1 MFYCRLIVYLS
12 CHFLGLFGILGRSWS
27 HILFNIVLE
36 HRHARSS
43 KLSFNCDF
51 YGFLLGITSYFIT
64 YRRRFS
70 IKRLQWQGDDRRL
83 NSSSRQ
89 PAKNGVP
96 SPHSFFFSARLSF
109 HWGSGTGYGKALMFL
124 TMLFYNTI
132 LARKTLSFLTPR
144 WNHNRICNVGGK
156 DNVSYW
162 IQDDRH
168 SCQNFMPQGV
178 FKN

>member
-1 MFYCRLIVYLS
+1 MFCCRLIVYLS

-51 YGFLLGITSYFIT
+51 YGFLLCITSYFIT

-70 IKRLQWQGDDRRL
+70 IKRPQWQGDDRRL
-83 NSSSRQ
+83 NSSSRER
-89 PAKNGVP
+89 AKKGVP

-109 HWGSGTGYGKALMFL
+109 HWGSGTGYGKALIFL
-124 TMLFYNTI
+124 TMLFYNKI
-132 LARKTLSFLTPR
+132 LARKTLSFLTLR

-168 SCQNFMPQGV
+168 SYQNFMPQGV